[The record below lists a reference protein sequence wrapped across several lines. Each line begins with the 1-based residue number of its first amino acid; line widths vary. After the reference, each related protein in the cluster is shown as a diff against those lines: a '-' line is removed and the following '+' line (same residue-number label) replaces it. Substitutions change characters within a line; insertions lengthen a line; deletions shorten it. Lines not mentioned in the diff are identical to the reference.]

1 MAIRTTPQLGTIRA
15 NGQSQKF
22 YGIYRLQDFSDF
34 HSDFLKST
42 ATAPRFVDGTLC
54 CLQDGWRCTT
64 FAVSGDEM
72 SARVKLGWTTISLDI
87 NILYIL
93 VFMTKMN
100 NWNKFIIKL
109 TKNLSNMWGKCDEG
123 IFPDSYVDWP
133 LKLCMPEAKEAEVC
147 TQFAGSNGE
156 AAMAWTFTKNVKET
170 TMGWKKHPWLWFY
183 YQKHHA
189 LFGNCVILDR
199 LRAYWSLQ
207 TRARKKT
214 ERHGAP

>member
-22 YGIYRLQDFSDF
+22 YGIYLLQDFSYF
-34 HSDFLKST
+34 HSNFLKST

-123 IFPDSYVDWP
+123 IFSR
-133 LKLCMPEAKEAEVC
+133 LLCGLALEVMHARGQRSWGLHSIC
-147 TQFAGSNGE
+147 WIKWRGSHGVNIYQKRERNNHG
-156 AAMAWTFTKNVKET
+156 VKET
-170 TMGWKKHPWLWFY
+170 SM
-183 YQKHHA
+183 A
-189 LFGNCVILDR
+189 VIL
-199 LRAYWSLQ
+199 LP
-207 TRARKKT
+207 KT
-214 ERHGAP
+214 PRSIWKLCDSW